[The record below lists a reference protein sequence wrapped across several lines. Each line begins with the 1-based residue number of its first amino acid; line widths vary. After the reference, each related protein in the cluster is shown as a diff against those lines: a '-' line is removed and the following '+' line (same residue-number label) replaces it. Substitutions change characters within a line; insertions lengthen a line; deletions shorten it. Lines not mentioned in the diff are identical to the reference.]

1 MNDRGEEMSGL
12 FFLFIAVILCTV
24 IVYIRIHSKRTMLT
38 YALIGLIV
46 SQALWQAYIAV
57 LYAVDILS
65 METAE
70 TLFRLFRIGALATPT
85 FFFLILVETLHHAQE
100 DMGWLNRLFT
110 RRHAFLY
117 GVMTIGLYGLNW
129 TEYGVRTLMFIERG
143 PFPHFY
149 PISGPLGMLTLVH
162 MMTLLVWIGC
172 AFYMAARMKNEYL
185 RTFHRRFAYYGL
197 AAAVIGLFNFFE
209 DYVIFT
215 SLLACACFTV
225 GILDAFHAFRD
236 KVLERERQLA
246 IERVK
251 VDYVDY
257 TTSSL
262 VHEIRNPLT
271 VLLGHLQLAAADERI
286 RPNLQQTMHVVDQ
299 SARQIEHVLTDFV
312 HYIETKKIRPMKTS
326 LRQVIEDAMLMMGV
340 HAQDK
345 GVTLILEPG
354 EPVELLMDAS
364 KMSQVFIN
372 LYKNSIEAID
382 AEATDKRVTTVITR
396 QANELVVTIGD
407 TGRGVPS
414 HLVDALFQPFR
425 TDKAGG
431 MGLGLSICHSIITS
445 HKGTLAVRDTS
456 PLGTVIEIRLPLE
469 DYARLFRT

>member
-1 MNDRGEEMSGL
+1 MS
-12 FFLFIAVILCTV
+12 T
-24 IVYIRIHSKRTMLT
+24 IRRRAS
-38 YALIGLIV
+38 Y
-46 SQALWQAYIAV
+46 
-57 LYAVDILS
+57 
-65 METAE
+65 
-70 TLFRLFRIGALATPT
+70 
-85 FFFLILVETLHHAQE
+85 
-100 DMGWLNRLFT
+100 T
-110 RRHAFLY
+110 R
-117 GVMTIGLYGLNW
+117 
-129 TEYGVRTLMFIERG
+129 
-143 PFPHFY
+143 
-149 PISGPLGMLTLVH
+149 
-162 MMTLLVWIGC
+162 
-172 AFYMAARMKNEYL
+172 
-185 RTFHRRFAYYGL
+185 
-197 AAAVIGLFNFFE
+197 FE
-209 DYVIFT
+209 
-215 SLLACACFTV
+215 
-225 GILDAFHAFRD
+225 
-236 KVLERERQLA
+236 
-246 IERVK
+246 
-251 VDYVDY
+251 
-257 TTSSL
+257 
-262 VHEIRNPLT
+262 NPLT

-312 HYIETKKIRPMKTS
+312 HYIETKKIRPVKTS

-431 MGLGLSICHSIITS
+431 MMGSGCRFVTASSRHT
-445 HKGTLAVRDTS
+445 KGRSPSETRPLLARSSRCVCRSRTTHVS
-456 PLGTVIEIRLPLE
+456 SAHEHPSFLIERGIFVLNEIKGKSYP
-469 DYARLFRT
+469 Y